1 MCCNCLSQT
10 PECVEL
16 ALKKEGEEIGG
27 RAIRVSRAVKKEK
40 KTKEQILKK
49 KADDLAL
56 RQQINKKNALKRI
69 ALKTGAEGEIS
80 FTGDK
85 RAEKG
90 SSKVKDS

>member
-1 MCCNCLSQT
+1 M
-10 PECVEL
+10 
-16 ALKKEGEEIGG
+16 KKEGEEVGG
-27 RAIRVSRAVKKEK
+27 RAVRVSRAVKKEK

-56 RQQINKKNALKRI
+56 RQQVNKKNAQKRI
-69 ALKTGAEGEIS
+69 ALKTGSADDIS

-90 SSKVKDS
+90 SKVNTTSH